1 MSDQLS
7 FDQKPVLDQRFSE
20 GVFCGSGV
28 IGAHPCHLEHSLCHA
43 PMGDCS
49 APGGANVAK
58 GIVGCLDT
66 LISNRR
72 PNKKRSEGH
81 VAGSLTPITIK
92 KSTGSLNPA
101 KDGLL
106 GAVPFTGDGGHAAVS
121 HPLGKSVNRF
131 VGVSFSLCHGSR
143 SPASRAFGGQ
153 AVNKMSGLFVARAAG
168 GAHHGQAVPG
178 FKKADSITHASP

>member
-1 MSDQLS
+1 MSDRLS
-7 FDQKPVLDQRFSE
+7 FDQKSIPHQRFSE
-20 GVFCGSGV
+20 GVFCGDGV
-28 IGAHPCHLEHSLCHA
+28 IGAHPCHLEHSLCYA

-49 APGGANVAK
+49 AAGGANVAK

-72 PNKKRSEGH
+72 PNKERSEGH

-92 KSTGSLNPA
+92 STGCLNPA

-106 GAVPFTGDGGHAAVS
+106 GAVPFTRDGGHAAVS

-143 SPASRAFGGQ
+143 RPASGAFGGQ
-153 AVNKMSGLFVARAAG
+153 AVNQMSGLFVAGAAG
-168 GAHHGQAVPG
+168 GAHHREAVPG